1 MAEIRQQDFE
11 TSRPQDLET
20 PEQYTSKTQ
29 RLEDSKSRSLVV
41 FVSDA
46 HLGSG
51 VDSLDRERELCRFLD
66 SIKSDCRQ
74 LFLLGDMFD
83 FWFTYR
89 HLVPR
94 GHTRLLG
101 KLAEL
106 ADLGVELH
114 FFIGNHDMWLFDYL
128 EQEMGAV
135 MHNDPEVIVIDGRR
149 FLIGHGDGQG
159 HLDKNY
165 NTLRR
170 IFRSR
175 LNQRLFAF
183 LPSAWT
189 FPIARRWSDSNKV
202 KHARQD
208 TLRYLGDDREG
219 IAIYCKERLRHE
231 PLDYCVFGHRHTPL
245 VRELKVES
253 ATHNPRSTVYVNT
266 GDWLF
271 NRNYA
276 VYSLNDHT
284 LKLYD
289 LQKGEITGC

>member
-1 MAEIRQQDFE
+1 MAEMKQHGFE
-11 TSRPQDLET
+11 TSRRQDREPTGLDVS
-20 PEQYTSKTQ
+20 TS
-29 RLEDSKSRSLVV
+29 RRLVV
-41 FVSDA
+41 FISDA

-51 VDSLDRERELCRFLD
+51 ADSLQRERELCAFLD
-66 SIKSDCRQ
+66 SIKKDCRQ

-106 ADLGVELH
+106 SDLGIEIH
-114 FFIGNHDMWLFDYL
+114 FFIGNHDMWMFDYL
-128 EQEMGAV
+128 EQECSAV
-135 MHNDPEVIVIDGRR
+135 MHNDPEVMEFDGKR

-165 NTLRR
+165 DTLRR

-175 LNQRLFAF
+175 LNQRLFAL
-183 LPSAWT
+183 LPSRWT
-189 FPIARRWSDSNKV
+189 FPIAQRWSDRNKER
-202 KHARQD
+202 HARQD
-208 TLRYLGDDREG
+208 TLRYLGDEREG
-219 IAIYCKERLRHE
+219 IVRYCLERLQQE

-245 VRELKVES
+245 VRQLKVESGKLKVES
-253 ATHNPRSTVYVNT
+253 AIHYPLPTIYVNT
-266 GDWLF
+266 GDWLL

-276 VYSLNDHT
+276 VYSLDDHT
-284 LKLYD
+284 LRLYD

>member
-1 MAEIRQQDFE
+1 MAE
-11 TSRPQDLET
+11 
-20 PEQYTSKTQ
+20 
-29 RLEDSKSRSLVV
+29 VV
-41 FVSDA
+41 FISDA

-51 VDSLDRERELCRFLD
+51 IDSLKREQELCVFLD
-66 SIKSDCRQ
+66 SLKERCSK
-74 LFLLGDMFD
+74 LFLLGDIFD

-94 GHTRLLG
+94 GHVRLLG

-106 ADLGVELH
+106 ADSGVELH

-128 EQEMGAV
+128 EKEMGAV
-135 MHNDPEVIVIDGRR
+135 MHNDPEVMEIGGRR

-165 NTLRR
+165 DFLRR
-170 IFRSR
+170 VFRSR
-175 LNQRLFAF
+175 LNQRLFAL
-183 LPSAWT
+183 LPASLT
-189 FPIARRWSDSNKV
+189 FPIARRWSDTNKD

-208 TLRYLGDDREG
+208 TLHYLGDDREG
-219 IAIYCKERLRHE
+219 IVVYCRQRLEKEHF
-231 PLDYCVFGHRHTPL
+231 DYCVFGHRHTPL
-245 VRELKVES
+245 VMQLAERC
-253 ATHNPRSTVYVNT
+253 TYVNT

-276 VYSLNDHT
+276 VFNPTDNT

>member
-1 MAEIRQQDFE
+1 MAQ
-11 TSRPQDLET
+11 
-20 PEQYTSKTQ
+20 
-29 RLEDSKSRSLVV
+29 VV

-51 VDSLDRERELCRFLD
+51 PDSMDRERQLCRLLD
-66 SIKSDCRQ
+66 DIKDDCRM

-106 ADLGVELH
+106 ADRGVELH

-128 EQEMGAV
+128 EKEMGAV
-135 MHNDPEVIVIDGRR
+135 MHDDPEVMAIDGKR

-165 NTLRR
+165 DVLRR

-175 LNQRLFAF
+175 LNQRLFAL
-183 LPSAWT
+183 LPSRLT
-189 FPIARRWSDSNKV
+189 FPFAQRWSDSNKE

-208 TLRYLGDDREG
+208 TAHYLGDDREG
-219 IAIYCKERLRHE
+219 IVLYCRERLRTEH
-231 PLDYCVFGHRHTPL
+231 LDYCVFGHRHTPL
-245 VRELKVES
+245 VRPLAEGS
-253 ATHNPRSTVYVNT
+253 FYINT
-266 GDWLF
+266 GDWLQ

-276 VYSLNDHT
+276 VYSLDDHT
-284 LKLYD
+284 FKLYD
-289 LQKGEITGC
+289 FQRGELAGC